1 MDQQTAIEQWPELPF
16 EAWKETCATLHM
28 WTQIVGKV
36 RMVLSPSINHWWH
49 VTLYVNARGLTT
61 SLIPYKQRSFEVQF
75 DFLDHNLL
83 ILTDDGSN
91 KLLPLMSRSVA
102 AFYDEFMAALHTL
115 GIDVTINTLPAE
127 VTNPIRCDVDDVHA
141 SYDEEYAQRFWRI
154 LVQTERVM
162 QQFRSDFLG
171 KNSPIHF
178 FWGSFDLAVTRFSGR
193 RAPERPE
200 ADAMTREGYSHEVIS
215 CGFWPGNEA
224 SPEPVFYAYSAPE
237 PPGLKEASILPNAAF
252 YSSEMK
258 EFFLRYEDVRTSTT
272 PELDLLNFFQS
283 TYDAC
288 ATLGNWDR
296 HNLERNFKKS
306 ISLPTE

>member
-1 MDQQTAIEQWPELPF
+1 MDQQTTLESWPALPF
-16 EAWKETCATLHM
+16 HAWKETCETLHM

-36 RMVLSPSINHWWH
+36 RLALSPPINHWWH
-49 VTLYVNARGLTT
+49 VPLYINARGLTT
-61 SLIPYKQRSFEVQF
+61 SLIPYNQHSFEVQF

-83 ILTDDGSN
+83 ILIDDGTN
-91 KLLPLMSRSVA
+91 KILPLMPRSVA
-102 AFYDEFMAALHTL
+102 TFYDEFMTALHTL
-115 GIDVTINTLPAE
+115 GIDVTINTLPSE
-127 VTNPIRCDVDDVHA
+127 VKNPIRCDVDDVHA
-141 SYDEEYAQRFWRI
+141 SYDKEYAYRFWRI

-162 QQFRSDFLG
+162 EQFRSGFLG

-193 RAPERPE
+193 RAPERPD
-200 ADAMTREGYSHEVIS
+200 ADAITQEGYSHEVIS

-224 SPEPVFYAYSAPE
+224 APEPVFYAYSAPE
-237 PPGLKEASILPNAAF
+237 PPGLKDATILPNSAF

-258 EFFLRYEDVRTSTT
+258 QFLLRYEDIRTSTT

-283 TYDAC
+283 TYDAG

-296 HNLERNFKKS
+296 QNLERKNF
-306 ISLPTE
+306 